1 MMCQHCVR
9 TVTKE
14 LEAMPGV
21 ATVHVDLDSKGAT
34 VTSSSAIPADDFK
47 KVITA
52 AGYTLLSEKEED
64 STMKTTLKIEGMMCQ
79 HCQKHVQEAL
89 SAMNGVTAVS
99 VDLDGGKA
107 DVEATR
113 DISTEEFAKV
123 IADAGY
129 KLVTA

>member
-1 MMCQHCVR
+1 
-9 TVTKE
+9 
-14 LEAMPGV
+14 
-21 ATVHVDLDSKGAT
+21 
-34 VTSSSAIPADDFK
+34 
-47 KVITA
+47 
-52 AGYTLLSEKEED
+52 
-64 STMKTTLKIEGMMCQ
+64 MKTTLKIEGMMCQ

-107 DVEATR
+107 GVEASR
-113 DISTEEFAKV
+113 DIPIDELAKV

>member
-1 MMCQHCVR
+1 M
-9 TVTKE
+9 
-14 LEAMPGV
+14 G
-21 ATVHVDLDSKGAT
+21 
-34 VTSSSAIPADDFK
+34 
-47 KVITA
+47 
-52 AGYTLLSEKEED
+52 AGYTLLSEKEEE

-107 DVEATR
+107 DVEASR
-113 DISTEEFAKV
+113 DIPTEEFAKV